1 MITDKT
7 KDLLAE
13 YLQKIIAG
21 GTLTTNFSASAT
33 VNAGSGKI
41 GQGGNSTSPSATTLD
56 VPLSTATS
64 TFAAVKSDTNV
75 IEVQAIF
82 QGASSSMTGKVIR
95 EFGIFDSSSNLL
107 ARVNFDG
114 IGPFS
119 STEDLELFLT
129 IEVE

>member
-1 MITDKT
+1 MITDKLKELVT
-7 KDLLAE
+7 T
-13 YLQKIIAG
+13 YIQ
-21 GTLTTNFSASAT
+21 GTAIN
-33 VNAGSGKI
+33 NGKI
-41 GQGGNSTSPSATTLD
+41 GQGGNSTSPAATTLD
-56 VPLSTATS
+56 VPLTTATS
-64 TFAAVKSDTNV
+64 TFAAVKSNTNV

-82 QGASSSMTGKVIR
+82 QGSASSMTGKVIR

-114 IGPFS
+114 VGPFS

>member
-1 MITDKT
+1 MITDKLKELVT
-7 KDLLAE
+7 T
-13 YLQKIIAG
+13 YL
-21 GTLTTNFSASAT
+21 GTAIN
-33 VNAGSGKI
+33 NGKI
-41 GQGGNSTSPSATTLD
+41 GQGGNSTSPAATTLD

-64 TFAAVKSDTNV
+64 TFAAVKSETNV

-82 QGASSSMTGKVIR
+82 DGSASSMTGKVIR
-95 EFGIFDSSSNLL
+95 EFGIFDSTPNLL

-114 IGPFS
+114 LGPFS